1 MKEKITKE
9 INGEEFTI
17 GYTCSM
23 APCNLLKSGKVF
35 KMFRVYSLDPLE
47 EGDIHFFEC
56 VDDKWI
62 LVPDYSFVNLSG
74 NQRLIDA
81 YMNLPRGE
89 NIEFDTFVRLVFYA
103 LYS

>member
-1 MKEKITKE
+1 MKEKITRE
-9 INGEEFTI
+9 INGEKFTV
-17 GYTCSM
+17 GYTCNM
-23 APCNLLKSGKVF
+23 APCSLLKSGEVF
-35 KMFRVYSLDPLE
+35 KMFKVFSTDPLE

-56 VDDKWI
+56 LDDKWI
-62 LVPDYSFVNLSG
+62 LIPDYSFVNLSG

-89 NIEFDTFVRLVFYA
+89 QIELETFVRLVFYA